1 MVNSQ
6 ARVWRWFHYFH
17 KVLGLGLLFSDLL
30 KFTSSVSQAHS
41 QLINCPLQQ
50 YLNSASAS
58 DAWLFKR
65 TFAMMVTDMKN
76 CRQNNLGLCRKMSPE
91 MIFLM
96 RSPQTDT
103 SSSWSV
109 KFVFSFEK
117 THSQSRQ
124 RNRLPDCRTKR
135 RIKGH
140 FVKEI
145 RLPHSATPVFM

>member
-6 ARVWRWFHYFH
+6 AWFWRWFHYFH
-17 KVLGLGLLFSDLL
+17 KALCFRLLVNDLL

-41 QLINCPLQQ
+41 QLTNCSLQQ
-50 YLNSASAS
+50 YLNSSSAS
-58 DAWLFKR
+58 DAWLFKK
-65 TFAMMVTDMKN
+65 TFSVKVTDMKN
-76 CRQNNLGLCRKMSPE
+76 CRHLQNNLGLCRKMSPQ

-96 RSPQTDT
+96 RSPQTEK
-103 SSSWSV
+103 SSSEREVRLLFW
-109 KFVFSFEK
+109 EN
-117 THSQSRQ
+117 SQSRQ